1 MRILFDTVTS
11 LERAGVGEWP
21 DGTVASHYRFVY
33 ALYQEVLY
41 ERLAEGRRVQ
51 LHRQMAQRLEAG
63 YGERAGEI
71 AGGFALHFEEGRLAP
86 KAIEY
91 HHQAG
96 QAALRR
102 NAPQEAIGHFQT
114 GLGLVAALAD
124 TPERRQQEL
133 ALQMTLSIPLL
144 MTHGYT
150 APAVEQ
156 VYDRAFVLCQQ
167 LETPQL
173 FSALH
178 GIRRFHIVRGDLNR
192 GLELGQQLLKIA
204 KDAQDPALLI
214 EAHAHMGGCLVLRG
228 EFAQCRTHEEQC
240 LALFEPHKYDDLG
253 FVYGD
258 DPKALSLAHLARA
271 SWYLG
276 YPDEA
281 AQRSQESLTR
291 AQEQTNRMTVVVAHV
306 SASYLRLI
314 RREEQLS
321 RALLDAVR
329 TTATTEG
336 HAMFHMWD
344 TISNGWTFIE
354 HSSLQNGQNR
364 QNGQKGIAQIQDG
377 LATLRHMGVGNHV
390 TTCLLLLATGYL
402 KSGQIRA
409 GLDAVAETFT
419 VMQKSE
425 ERESEAE
432 LHRLKGE
439 LLSKQAQGKR
449 QQAKIAVEIEGC
461 YQKALEIAR
470 SQHAKLLELRAAMSL
485 SRWWT
490 EQDRQAEARHV
501 LADVYNWF
509 TEGFGTRD
517 LQEAKAVLS
526 QLGGA
531 PSHRLKKKKT
541 TRRTEGG

>member
-173 FSALH
+173 FSVLH